1 MIQVDSSDW
10 TGLPS
15 SVRPAEG
22 PYGEFMSEADD
33 AAMYADECRRRL
45 LDRIDALRMLWG
57 PAIRNRPWKQKDWTV
72 YDGYMRHR
80 GEEWTFWRGV
90 GATVAII
97 LNRYHGDAHG
107 RCLDSLDLGHWDAS
121 TAGNGYSSAM
131 VCWLF
136 PRCRFQIFSDG
147 D

>member
-1 MIQVDSSDW
+1 MIRVDSSDW

-15 SVRPAEG
+15 TVRPAEG

-33 AAMYADECRRRL
+33 AEMYAGERRQQL
-45 LDRIDALRMLWG
+45 LDRLNGILMLWG
-57 PAIRNRPWKQKDWTV
+57 PAIRNRPGKNWTI
-72 YDGYMRHR
+72 YDGYIRQR
-80 GEEWTFWRGV
+80 GDEWTLWRAV
-90 GATVAII
+90 RATMAII
-97 LNRYHGDAHG
+97 LNRHHGDAHG
-107 RCLDSLDLGHWDAS
+107 RRLDNWDMGHWDAG

-131 VCWLF
+131 VCWLY